1 MLSEKVGDCMKK
13 NSKSYA
19 LNFIL
24 IISFTIAV
32 LWFALKDNYHDM
44 MSLIRNV
51 SWYWFIIIICWGL
64 LYTCLIACIY
74 VLLGRKYKKNYSMW
88 EAIENAF
95 IGSFFAGIT
104 PSSTGG
110 QFGQIYVMK
119 KQGIKMSDGASL
131 LWADFIIYQTTMM
144 VYVTILFFTCFA
156 QFYGE
161 NSLFFTLVLVGYG
174 INACIIS
181 ALWTMALFPKVYVK
195 ISKVAV
201 SLLSKLHIV
210 KNKERTLKAWTIQL
224 EAFTKE
230 IKRLKRDRKLIA
242 KTVMVNIFRLTMLYS
257 LPFIV
262 SYAMGHPLPW
272 SQLIT
277 VIAMSS
283 FVTMA
288 NTFIPIP
295 GASGGTELAFVL
307 IFSTIMDSTLAK
319 SILIFWRFSTYHLVM
334 IVGGL
339 IFVFAKRRYDHEKM
353 LKEEIQDMEKAA
365 KEEVLP

>member
-1 MLSEKVGDCMKK
+1 MKK

-24 IISFTIAV
+24 IITFTLAV
-32 LWFALKDNYHDM
+32 LWFALKDNYQDM
-44 MSLIRNV
+44 MSLIKNV
-51 SWYWFIIIICWGL
+51 SWYWFIIILSWGL

-74 VLLGRKYKKNYSMW
+74 LLLGRKYKKKYSMR

-144 VYVTILFFTCFA
+144 VYVTILFFSCFA

-161 NSLFFTLVLVGYG
+161 NTLFFTLVLIGYG
-174 INACIIS
+174 VNACIIS
-181 ALWTMALFPKVYVK
+181 ALWTMALFPKAYVK
-195 ISKVAV
+195 LSGLAV

-210 KNKERTLKAWTIQL
+210 KNQERTLDAWTIQL
-224 EAFTKE
+224 NAFTKE
-230 IKRLKRDRKLIA
+230 IKRLKNDRELIA
-242 KTVMVNIFRLTMLYS
+242 KTVLINVIRLTMLYS
-257 LPFIV
+257 LPFVIC
-262 SYAMGHPLPW
+262 YAMGHPLPY
-272 SQLIT
+272 SQLLT

-295 GASGGTELAFVL
+295 GASGGTEWAFVL
-307 IFSTIMDSTLAK
+307 IFSTIIDSTLAK
-319 SILIFWRFSTYHLVM
+319 SVMLFWRFSTYFFVM
-334 IVGGL
+334 IIGGL
-339 IFVFAKRRYDHEKM
+339 IFILAKRRYDHEKM
-353 LKEEIQDMEKAA
+353 LKEEIEEMKEAA